1 MTNDS
6 DVIGGLLIKFK
17 CRVIIESC
25 QKIIT
30 LC

>member
-1 MTNDS
+1 MTNDT
-6 DVIGGLLIKFK
+6 DVIGGLLIQFK

-25 QKIIT
+25 QKMTT